1 MHTEEKRI
9 TSTKLRDNEF
19 VTLFNETLKLMVG
32 VGRRMAARPGA
43 AAPRR
48 EAIRFALACA
58 APRYDVQFKRAYDA
72 VGRVL
77 HGKRAARSRERQAMW
92 EEMAAR
98 VKMLMEA
105 GVSRSRAVDHVLQHC
120 RASRIYLD
128 PKYAYRYSYR
138 AARERRERLLRRF
151 TCSGS

>member
-19 VTLFNETLKLMVG
+19 VTLFNETLKLMVDN
-32 VGRRMAARPGA
+32 GA

-77 HGKRAARSRERQAMW
+77 HGKRAALSRERQAMW